1 LKFITTSWDDGHV
14 LDFKLAELL
23 AKYNLPG
30 TFYIPK
36 ENVERPVMT
45 EQQVIELSKAFEVGG
60 HTLGHTRLNN
70 RQQLFLQ
77 SEVGGSFH
85 WLNNLLGFPPDS
97 FCFPGGVFT
106 KEAMA
111 VVFGCG
117 YKVARTTELL
127 TTRGTTPGQLT
138 PTTLQVY
145 DHAKLT
151 YIKHLLKRGR
161 VINLVRFM
169 QIPVKKNLEGLT
181 EYYLNV
187 MNEGACFHLWGH
199 SWEIEEHGLWQKFE
213 NLLKRISGLPDFTY
227 IENRHVLS
235 NPFKP

>member
-1 LKFITTSWDDGHV
+1 M

-23 AKYNLPG
+23 SKYNLPG

-36 ENVERPVMT
+36 ENGERPVMT
-45 EQQVIELSKAFEVGG
+45 EQKVIELSKAFEIGG
-60 HTLGHTRLNN
+60 HTLRHTRLNS

-77 SEVGGSFH
+77 SEICGSFQ
-85 WLNNLLGFPPDS
+85 WLSNLLGYPPAS

-111 VVFGCG
+111 VVFSCG
-117 YKVARTTELL
+117 YKIARTTELL
-127 TTRGTTPGQLT
+127 TTRSTIPGQLT

-145 DHAKLT
+145 DHTRLT

-161 VINLVRFM
+161 VLNLVRFM
-169 QIPVKKNLEGLT
+169 QTPVQKTLEGLT
-181 EYYLNV
+181 EYYLSA

-199 SWEIEEHGLWQKFE
+199 SWEIEEQGLWQKLEELF
-213 NLLKRISGLPDFTY
+213 KHISGLPGFTY
-227 IENRHVLS
+227 IQNRQVLS
-235 NPFKP
+235 DPF